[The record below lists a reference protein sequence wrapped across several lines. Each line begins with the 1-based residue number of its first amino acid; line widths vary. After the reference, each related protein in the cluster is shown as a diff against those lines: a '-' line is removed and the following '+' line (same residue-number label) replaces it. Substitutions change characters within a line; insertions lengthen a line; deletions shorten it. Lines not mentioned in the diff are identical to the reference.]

1 VPTGHEN
8 AYPCAAASGLDAP
21 WERPVA
27 PGRVMTSP
35 DQGRAIRTL
44 LAIVGLV
51 GLFCTT
57 LPDGTYGGASQAG

>member
-8 AYPCAAASGLDAP
+8 AYPCAAASGLDAL